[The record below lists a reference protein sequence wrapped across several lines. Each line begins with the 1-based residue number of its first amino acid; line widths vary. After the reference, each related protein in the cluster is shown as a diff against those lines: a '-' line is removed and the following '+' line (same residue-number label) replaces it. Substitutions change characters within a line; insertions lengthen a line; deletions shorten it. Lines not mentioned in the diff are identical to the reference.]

1 MGVIQ
6 SQTHE
11 RLAEPFMPSCICLHH
26 TVPTRPLLVS
36 EVLETEFQ
44 KSHNLYG
51 YYSTDVVKNY
61 NCNAWWINVCFMDS
75 DCKPII
81 ILQAQKSTTNN
92 I

>member
-1 MGVIQ
+1 MGEIL

-11 RLAEPFMPSCICLHH
+11 RLAEPFMLSCICLHH

-36 EVLETEFQ
+36 EGYFETKFK

-51 YYSTDVVKNY
+51 YYSRPTDVVKNY
-61 NCNAWWINVCFMDS
+61 NCNAWWINVCFMDC

-81 ILQAQKSTTNN
+81 ILQA
-92 I
+92 